1 MRISVSQ
8 DWGIEWVLHWQEIFV
23 LVTGF
28 VLAMIESPGAR
39 IVVAICLVLGLIF
52 AIALRILDR
61 KSNHGATS
69 ILPLPPV
76 IK

>member
-1 MRISVSQ
+1 MSQ
-8 DWGIEWVLHWQEIFV
+8 DCGIELALHGHDIFV

-39 IVVAICLVLGLIF
+39 IVVAICFGMGLIF
-52 AIALRILDR
+52 AMAIRIMGR
-61 KSNHGATS
+61 KSNLGVTS
-69 ILPLPPV
+69 ILQVPPV

>member
-1 MRISVSQ
+1 MPR
-8 DWGIEWVLHWQEIFV
+8 EWVIALILHWQEIV
-23 LVTGF
+23 LLVTGF

-39 IVVAICLVLGLIF
+39 IVVATCVGLGLIF
-52 AIALRILDR
+52 AIAIRILAR

-69 ILPLPPV
+69 ILQAPPV